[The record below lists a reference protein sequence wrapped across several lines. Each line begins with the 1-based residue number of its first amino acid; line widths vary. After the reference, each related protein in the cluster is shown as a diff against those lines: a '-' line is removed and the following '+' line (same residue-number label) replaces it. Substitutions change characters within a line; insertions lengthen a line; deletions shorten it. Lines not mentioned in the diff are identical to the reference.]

1 MSVETHLWNRT
12 HGHTQLCVP
21 TLVSLTDG
29 AVLAVPA
36 LVTLA
41 LPVLAGSVLDA
52 ERVANTLV
60 AACSRP
66 AFLAATGPAHAH
78 AVGSAVH

>member
-1 MSVETHLWNRT
+1 MA
-12 HGHTQLCVP
+12 
-21 TLVSLTDG
+21 LTDG

-41 LPVLAGSVLDA
+41 LAVLAGSVLDA

-60 AACSRP
+60 AASSRP
-66 AFLAATGPAHAH
+66 AFLAATGSAHAH